1 MEFSPEFGIAK
12 AFGKLLTEDFYN
24 AVKGHISL
32 QKKLKSLKVKDVYLK
47 ASKVSKVK
55 TIWQMSKEVDLN
67 SFYYP
72 TTIIAEPAEVI
83 VTGLSAFPENCKI
96 VIQGTAGQGKSILLR
111 YLASTE
117 LKKGTVLPIFVE
129 LRKISEKNNL
139 ESLIVDGLKQL
150 GIPITEDELEP
161 ILSSGKCV
169 LLLDA
174 FDELGSAHV
183 RDSITTIESWCC
195 KFHNLPI
202 IISSR
207 PEGTI
212 QSSTHFNV
220 YNIKKL
226 MREDFEAILSKLF
239 DNKEHVEGIL
249 NNIDGKNIAS
259 LVSTPLLLTLLAI
272 QYVEEGDVPSNLE
285 GFYENLFHVMCSRH
299 DSTKPGYVREFYS
312 GLNKDDLSNAFN
324 AFCLECNVNNCTSL
338 SFQNANA
345 IAKKALEYAGHNKS
359 SPSLFLEDI
368 VKVTCLLL
376 KEGHQ
381 YHYIHKSIMEY
392 HAAKCISNMPESTKI
407 DFYQHSI
414 NSFLKNKQ
422 VLEFLSSLD
431 NLLYIEYFKIPLLTR
446 IIEDLDFKYVF
457 SNMFFFHNSDITL
470 GSSINRPEERK
481 VFRAL
486 DMYYEIDFHKFNF
499 DVIHRLKTTNVVNG
513 IDFYSHIKRT
523 EPDELEAYYLD
534 EFNMFKSKISKNLE
548 ELKDFVKKE
557 KEKHN
562 NFNFF

>member
-12 AFGKLLTEDFYN
+12 AFGKLLTEDIYN
-24 AVKGHISL
+24 SVKGHISL
-32 QKKLKSLKVKDVYLK
+32 QKKLKTLKVKDVYLK

-72 TTIIAEPAEVI
+72 TTIIAEPTEVI

-96 VIQGTAGQGKSILLR
+96 VIEGTAGQGKSILLR

-117 LKKGTVLPIFVE
+117 LKEGTVLPIFVE
-129 LRKISEKNNL
+129 LRKISENNNL

-174 FDELGSAHV
+174 FDELGSAYV
-183 RDSITTIESWCC
+183 RDSITSIESWCC

-212 QSSTHFNV
+212 QSSAHFNV

-226 MREDFEAILSKLF
+226 MREDFEAILLKLF
-239 DNKEHVEGIL
+239 DDKKEVEGIL

-272 QYVEEGDVPSNLE
+272 HYVEEGDVPNSLE
-285 GFYENLFHVMCSRH
+285 GFYENLFHVMCTRH
-299 DSTKPGYVREFYS
+299 DSTKPGYVREFCS
-312 GLNKDDLSNAFN
+312 GLNKDDLNNAFN
-324 AFCLECNVNNCTSL
+324 AFCLECNVKDYSSI

-345 IAKKALEYAGHNKS
+345 IATKALEYAGHNES

-376 KEGHQ
+376 REGHQ

-407 DFYQHSI
+407 DFYNHAAGSYVKH
-414 NSFLKNKQ
+414 NQ
-422 VLEFLSSLD
+422 VLDFLSSLD
-431 NLLYIEYFKIPLLTR
+431 NLLYIEYFKIPLIKG
-446 IIEDLDFKYVF
+446 IIEDLDFKF
-457 SNMFFFHNSDITL
+457 ILSNMFFFHSSEIRR
-470 GSSINRPEERK
+470 GSSIDLHQGCN
-481 VFRAL
+481 VFRAMDIYYDTDFYKFHNDVTQRL
-486 DMYYEIDFHKFNF
+486 D
-499 DVIHRLKTTNVVNG
+499 TTNEVNG
-513 IDFYSHIKRT
+513 IDYYSHITLT
-523 EPDELEAYYLD
+523 EPHELEGYYRYV
-534 EFNMFKSKISKNLE
+534 FNELKSKMYINLE
-548 ELKDFVKKE
+548 ELNEFVKKE
-557 KEKHN
+557 KEKYN